1 VLFTPAEPDDMKNF
15 LVTLIGVGLLVSILL
30 AVRERVT
37 LRQELSGLHQTTYT
51 LAQQVQALTVML
63 TTQSTRQEEE
73 AARLETLT
81 SDVSGV
87 LELIRDRSDA
97 GDLPDAVTPAG
108 AVVVARKDMRTG
120 DVTMAGATGL
130 VTTAGPAGS
139 GPQYTSDLRIWPNA
153 VSRANSDEWI
163 VKNHDSIRRME
174 PRLLVINFTSGGST
188 AQLRDQVRQLVR
200 ALRMS
205 SQYHGYRSGSAPA
218 FLEYKVFKVVNSRDI
233 PLKKDSRIF
242 DYGALFG
249 ERYARLW
256 SVTDPDNAARK
267 LRLDELVQRGYVHEV
282 VFFFD
287 PVDQYQCFECVEMK
301 PRYDAQF
308 KRISNT
314 WCQAGNG
321 GDGDQPWI
329 GRSVRINALNAM
341 RGIGCGFENLGH
353 SFEGMANADAIPY
366 FTRYFREYA
375 MLDLE
380 TRYGLPFN
388 SFYAMPI
395 GKQFVNYPNRT
406 TAVITWHGQDYRL
419 TNYVA
424 AGGNVHFPPNAR
436 MHYDQNND
444 QPVAS
449 TIEDWRCGSA
459 PGGTD
464 HVVNYSDRMMERFR
478 KDAPDCM
485 GAWLI
490 YWRQNMPGLD
500 NKSKDDAGKP
510 MKNWWPFLFY

>member
-1 VLFTPAEPDDMKNF
+1 MKNL
-15 LVTLIGVGLLVSILL
+15 LVTLIGVGLLVSVLL
-30 AVRERVT
+30 VARERVT
-37 LRQELSGLHQTTYT
+37 LRQELSVLHQTTYS
-51 LAQQVQALTVML
+51 LAQQVQALSVVL
-63 TTQSTRQEEE
+63 TAQNTRQEEVV
-73 AARLETLT
+73 ARLATLAG
-81 SDVSGV
+81 DVGGV
-87 LELIRDRSDA
+87 QELMRDHGGA
-97 GDLPDAVTPAG
+97 GDLPAAVAPAG
-108 AVVVARKDMRTG
+108 GVVVTRKNVPAG
-120 DVTMAGATGL
+120 DVAAASAGATGL
-130 VTTAGPAGS
+130 VTTAGPTGS

-163 VKNHDSIRRME
+163 VQNHDSIRRME
-174 PRLLVINFTSGGST
+174 PRLLVINFTSGGAT
-188 AQLRDQVRQLVR
+188 ARLRDQVRQLVS
-200 ALRMS
+200 ALRKS
-205 SQYHGYRSGSAPA
+205 SQYHGYRSGTAPA
-218 FLEYKVFKVVNSRDI
+218 FLEYQVFKVVNSRDI
-233 PLKKDSRIF
+233 PLKQGSRVF

-256 SVTDPDNAARK
+256 GVTDPDNPARK
-267 LRLDELVQRGYVHEV
+267 LRLDELVERGYVHEV

-287 PVDQYQCFECVEMK
+287 PIDQYQCFECVEMK

-308 KRISNT
+308 KRIGNT

-341 RGIGCGFENLGH
+341 RGVGCGFENLGH

-375 MLDLE
+375 MLDLQ

-395 GKQFVNYPNRT
+395 GKPLINYPNRS
-406 TAVITWHGQDYRL
+406 TAVITWRGQDYRL

-436 MHYDQNND
+436 MHYDQDND

-449 TIEDWRCGSA
+449 TIEDWRCGSE
-459 PGGTD
+459 PGGKD
-464 HVVNYSDRMMERFR
+464 HVINYSARMMERYR